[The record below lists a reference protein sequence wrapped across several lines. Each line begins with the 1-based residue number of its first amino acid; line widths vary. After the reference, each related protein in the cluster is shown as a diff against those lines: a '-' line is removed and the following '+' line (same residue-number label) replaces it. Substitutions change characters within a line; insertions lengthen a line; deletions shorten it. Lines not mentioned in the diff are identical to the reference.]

1 MDLGGYEGKLE
12 GFIDYFS
19 KCIDGIHV
27 YNPISNNTLKV
38 YDLYHE
44 ACELA
49 HSYDK
54 TFIATVVPGFN
65 NVATASNKTEA
76 LESVVDRRNRV
87 CYSSF
92 WLIAN
97 ASHPDGYAI
106 TSFNEWHEGT
116 EIEPSIE
123 YGDQYLNPT
132 PVTPECSSVI
142 PPLFVIATVMIV
154 VVYRRRRSAANSR
167 RVL

>member
-1 MDLGGYEGKLE
+1 MYYPLG
-12 GFIDYFS
+12 F
-19 KCIDGIHV
+19 
-27 YNPISNNTLKV
+27 SNNPLEV

-65 NVATASNKTEA
+65 NVVASDYSPAA
-76 LESVVDRRNRV
+76 LESVVDRRNGV

-92 WLIAN
+92 WLIAK

-123 YGDQYLNPT
+123 YGCQYLNLTRDNTPT
-132 PVTPECSSVI
+132 ISEFSSI
-142 PPLFVIATVMIV
+142 IMLSFVMIV
-154 VVYRRRRSAANSR
+154 IAMVMIVLVYRRRRSVRAN
-167 RVL
+167 